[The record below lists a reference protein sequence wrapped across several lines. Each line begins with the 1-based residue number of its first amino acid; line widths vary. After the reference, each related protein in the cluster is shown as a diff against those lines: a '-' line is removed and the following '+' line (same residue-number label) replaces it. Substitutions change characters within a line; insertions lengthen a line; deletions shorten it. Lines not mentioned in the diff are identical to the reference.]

1 MSIRYRNA
9 LICRNE
15 KLGDFFL
22 RLSKFKEY
30 FIKSFSDELNQK
42 ISNEIILQNITKEK
56 FSYIDDKGDFNVK
69 MLFIKSVSDEMHYY
83 NNKHKL
89 YFDKYF
95 IEIDLFIIP
104 YKSDIIVFY
113 YEEKERFPDL
123 KNILITGLS
132 LENFEWHDG
141 DKPSD
146 VSSNDWKERKKA
158 IYKLELDKKNVI
170 QKCLCFNLISH
181 DDYLSL
187 FFNKEKKVS
196 LGTEDCLSLIDNK
209 IKNIEE
215 EIIKK

>member
-22 RLSKFKEY
+22 RLSKFKED

-69 MLFIKSVSDEMHYY
+69 MLFIKSVSDEMYYY

-113 YEEKERFPDL
+113 YEEKERLPDV
-123 KNILITGLS
+123 KKILITGLS

-146 VSSNDWKERKKA
+146 VSSNDWKEREKA
-158 IYKLELDKKNVI
+158 IYKLELNKKNVI

-196 LGTEDCLSLIDNK
+196 IGTEDCLSLIYNK